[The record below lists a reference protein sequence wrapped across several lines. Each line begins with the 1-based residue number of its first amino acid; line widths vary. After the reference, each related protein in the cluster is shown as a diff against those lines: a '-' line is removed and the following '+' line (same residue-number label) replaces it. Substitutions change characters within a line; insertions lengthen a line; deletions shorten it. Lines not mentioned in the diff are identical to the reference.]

1 MLQINKI
8 NIDKFRK
15 KGNYY
20 YFQVNKYTYLQFNNN
35 LEYIGA
41 IFYINNFADKEV
53 FKCIEKLLSVN
64 YIEYV
69 TEDYE

>member
-1 MLQINKI
+1 MLRINKI
-8 NIDKFRK
+8 NIDKFVRRGK
-15 KGNYY
+15 NYY
-20 YFQVNKYTYLQFNNN
+20 YQVNKYTYLQFNSN

-41 IFYINNFADKEV
+41 IFYINHFADKDV